1 MIKLTDINKS
11 YQDGSREIHVLHDL
25 SLTIGSGET
34 VSVMGRSGCG
44 KSTLLHI
51 LGGIERIDSGN
62 YLLDGIAMDKLGSKE
77 LAKVRAERI
86 GMIFQSFFLV
96 KSLDCVSNVELPL
109 GYAGVK
115 AKERRERAMNALGY
129 VGMSDYA
136 GRSVTKLS
144 GGQQQRI
151 AIARAIVTSPSL
163 ILADEPTGNLD
174 ADTAEQT
181 IELLVGLAKRNSS
194 TLVVVTHD
202 SRIASYADT
211 RLLMENGAI
220 RREGDSN

>member
-1 MIKLTDINKS
+1 MIKLTNINKS
-11 YQDGSREIHVLHDL
+11 YQDGSREIHVLHNL
-25 SLTIGSGET
+25 SLTIENGES

-51 LGGIERIDSGN
+51 LGGIEKIDSGS
-62 YLLDGIAMDKLGSKE
+62 YLLDGTEMAKLGSEE
-77 LAKVRAERI
+77 LAKVRSERI
-86 GMIFQSFFLV
+86 GLIFQSFFLV

-115 AKERRERAMNALGY
+115 TKERRERAMNALKY

-136 GRSVTKLS
+136 DRNVTKLS

-174 ADTAEQT
+174 ADTAEQI
-181 IELLVGLAKRNSS
+181 IELLVELAKRNSS

-202 SRIASYADT
+202 SKIASHT
-211 RLLMENGAI
+211 NTQLVMENGVI
-220 RREGDSN
+220 RGRD

>member
-1 MIKLTDINKS
+1 M
-11 YQDGSREIHVLHDL
+11 
-25 SLTIGSGET
+25 
-34 VSVMGRSGCG
+34 
-44 KSTLLHI
+44 
-51 LGGIERIDSGN
+51 
-62 YLLDGIAMDKLGSKE
+62 
-77 LAKVRAERI
+77 
-86 GMIFQSFFLV
+86 
-96 KSLDCVSNVELPL
+96 SNVELPL

-174 ADTAEQT
+174 GDTAEQT

-211 RLLMENGAI
+211 RLTMENGAI
-220 RREGDSN
+220 RREGDFQ